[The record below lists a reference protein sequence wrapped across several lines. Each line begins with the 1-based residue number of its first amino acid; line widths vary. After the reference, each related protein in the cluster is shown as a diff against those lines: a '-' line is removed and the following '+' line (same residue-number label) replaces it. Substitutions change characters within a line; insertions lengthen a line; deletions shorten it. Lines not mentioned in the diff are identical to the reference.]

1 MRPSK
6 VARAAGTGA
15 SVPIESCQVCGHAPL
30 DAVLSLGFMPPV
42 NQMVPIGQVPRQ
54 LPWFPTTLLHCRN
67 CDLVQL
73 GLAVD
78 PTIIFPPEYPYTS
91 GTTKL
96 LRDNFA
102 DLQRESA
109 AMLGLGEKDLVVDI
123 GSNDGTLLSNFKN
136 GGQRVLG
143 IEPTDV
149 GDIANQRGIQTIKRY
164 FGVDVAREVKRD
176 FGAASVVTAANC
188 FAHIEDVHAIV
199 DGIVEMLKPDGV
211 FISESHYLIPLLDTL
226 QYDTIYH
233 EHLRYYSLGSL
244 KHLLEMHGLEVIHA
258 RPIPSHGGSIRVYAA
273 RQGTHAVQN
282 SVRHMLAEEP
292 RGEAMVKRLDKFRND
307 VILSKLRLLSMVR
320 DLKEKGARIAG
331 ISAPSRAS
339 TLVNYVGLDEGLI
352 DFVCEIRRLAQDRE
366 VHAGHTDSG
375 CRRIAVVFRPARL
388 CDHLLLAHRRR
399 AGAETQGKGL
409 PRDADHASAGTAHAV
424 GRPMNIDGAQ
434 DKGKEIAFFDA
445 HAESDEYDVFTPQA
459 NEALI
464 AAFVRLSGL
473 PAEARVADLGCGSG
487 AFTELLRRRG
497 YQSIGLDISP
507 KLVALGRRKY
517 PGLELIEGDAEN
529 LPFES
534 ASLDGVLLSGLVH
547 HFPDP
552 RRLAGEVK
560 RVLRN
565 GGRFVA
571 FDPNRMNPFMWLYRD
586 RASPFY
592 SSVGV
597 TENERPVLAW
607 KIADI
612 FRDEGFRVQTDYLAG
627 LAYRYVASRRTRML
641 LPIYNFIDGAVF
653 NLAIMQPFRPFV
665 LTSGEKL

>member
-30 DAVLSLGFMPPV
+30 DTVLSLGYMPPV
-42 NQMVPIGQVPRQ
+42 NQMVTIGQVPQQ

-78 PTIIFPPEYPYTS
+78 PAIIFPPEYPYTS

-109 AMLGLGEKDLVVDI
+109 AMLGLGDKDLVIDI

-149 GDIANQRGIQTIKRY
+149 SDIANERGIPTIKRY
-164 FGVDVAREVKRD
+164 FGTEVAREVKRE

-233 EHLRYYSLGSL
+233 EHLRYYSLASL
-244 KHLLEMHGLEVIHA
+244 KHLLEMHGLEVFHA

-273 RQGTHAVQN
+273 RHGAHTVQD
-282 SVRHMLAEEP
+282 SVRRMLATEP
-292 RGEAMVKRLDKFRND
+292 RGDAMTKRLDSFRHD
-307 VILSKLRLLSMVR
+307 VILSKLRLLSMLNE
-320 DLKEKGARIAG
+320 LKEKGARVAG

-352 DFVCEIRRLAQDRE
+352 EYVCEIPGSLKIGKYMPGTQ
-366 VHAGHTDSG
+366 
-375 CRRIAVVFRPARL
+375 IPVVDEARL
-388 CDHLLLAHRRR
+388 YSNQPDCAIIFSWHIADELA
-399 AGAETQGKGL
+399 
-409 PRDADHASAGTAHAV
+409 
-424 GRPMNIDGAQ
+424 
-434 DKGKEIAFFDA
+434 
-445 HAESDEYDVFTPQA
+445 
-459 NEALI
+459 
-464 AAFVRLSGL
+464 
-473 PAEARVADLGCGSG
+473 
-487 AFTELLRRRG
+487 
-497 YQSIGLDISP
+497 P
-507 KLVALGRRKY
+507 KLRAKGFRGK
-517 PGLELIEGDAEN
+517 LITP
-529 LPFES
+529 LP
-534 ASLDGVLLSGLVH
+534 V
-547 HFPDP
+547 P
-552 RRLAGEVK
+552 
-560 RVLRN
+560 RVL
-565 GGRFVA
+565 
-571 FDPNRMNPFMWLYRD
+571 
-586 RASPFY
+586 
-592 SSVGV
+592 
-597 TENERPVLAW
+597 
-607 KIADI
+607 
-612 FRDEGFRVQTDYLAG
+612 
-627 LAYRYVASRRTRML
+627 
-641 LPIYNFIDGAVF
+641 
-653 NLAIMQPFRPFV
+653 
-665 LTSGEKL
+665 